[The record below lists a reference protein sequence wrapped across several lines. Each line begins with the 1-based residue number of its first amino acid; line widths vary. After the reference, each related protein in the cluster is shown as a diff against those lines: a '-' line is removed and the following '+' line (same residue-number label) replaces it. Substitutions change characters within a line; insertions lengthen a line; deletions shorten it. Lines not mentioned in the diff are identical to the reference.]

1 MNIGEELA
9 MNNALNAYGN
19 PVYDAKKASVCK
31 VFSVK
36 DANHH
41 YYVQEMPGFWGMGRD
56 FVVMKDRRR
65 LYAKRWKDPK
75 SAISWL
81 LSYLLREL
89 GQPELDL

>member
-1 MNIGEELA
+1 MKSGEI
-9 MNNALNAYGN
+9 
-19 PVYDAKKASVCK
+19 VK

-41 YYVQEMPGFWGMGRD
+41 YYVQEMPGFWGVGRD

-65 LYAKRWKDPK
+65 LYAKRWEDRK
-75 SAISWL
+75 SAIRWL
-81 LSYLLREL
+81 LSYLQCEL